1 MNNDIPLIF
10 GFIEGVTKQGETLE
24 AIIHALRTRQG
35 KVLTFHAHTSSGAN
49 YSLIPIHKLK
59 HKEHALK
66 LPPQALQAWDCFSDS
81 AEVHVFSY
89 FQFRRVLTKDLGEGE
104 YLFTIDFK
112 DNQFSDYPP
121 EFKQFHFIKL
131 DNGRFAA
138 LPNNYLLFQEKTFTG
153 LVEWKDLPNFVRQE
167 QEDYKSVEI

>member
-10 GFIEGVTKQGETLE
+10 GFIEGVTQEKETLE
-24 AIIHALRTRQG
+24 AIIHGLRVRQG
-35 KVLTFHAHTSSGAN
+35 KVLTFHAHTSCGAN
-49 YSLIPIHKLK
+49 YSLLPIHKLK
-59 HKEHALK
+59 HKENAPQIEASK
-66 LPPQALQAWDCFSDS
+66 LQMWDCFSDT

-89 FQFRRVLTKDLGEGE
+89 FKFRRVETKILGGGE

-112 DNQFSDYPP
+112 DNEFSDYPP

-138 LPNNYLLFQEKTFTG
+138 LPNNYILFQEKTFTG
-153 LVEWKDLPNFVRQE
+153 LLTWENLPNFVRQE
-167 QEDYKSVEI
+167 QQDYTSIE